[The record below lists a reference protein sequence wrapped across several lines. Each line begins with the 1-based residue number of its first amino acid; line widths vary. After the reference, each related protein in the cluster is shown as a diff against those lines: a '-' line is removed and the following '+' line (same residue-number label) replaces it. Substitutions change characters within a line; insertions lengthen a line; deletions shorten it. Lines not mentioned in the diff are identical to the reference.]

1 MSEDDPV
8 VLVVED
14 ELSLVEI
21 YSHWLGDE
29 YEVWSAENGE
39 EALEV
44 VDDTVDIMIL
54 DRLMPGMTGDEVI
67 ELVRNR
73 DLDCMIV
80 MATAVEPDLDVISIG
95 ADSYLVK
102 PVGRDD
108 LLTTVSRVLDRQR
121 YAALEQELFRLVSK
135 RATLTASRNERVLQK
150 NDEYTQLEA
159 RIDELHDQLDERHDM
174 MDDIEFVSMIRDI
187 NRAKGSVD

>member
-1 MSEDDPV
+1 MSEDDPI

-14 ELSLVEI
+14 ESSLVEI
-21 YSHWLGDE
+21 YTYWLEDA
-29 YEVWSAENGE
+29 YDVSAAESGE

-44 VDDTVDIMIL
+44 VDSEVDIVIL

-67 ELVRNR
+67 DAIQDR

-102 PVGRDD
+102 PVGRDE
-108 LLTTVSRVLDRQR
+108 LLTTVSRVLDRRR
-121 YAALEQELFRLVSK
+121 YAELEQELFRLVSK
-135 RATLTASRNERVLQK
+135 RATLTASRNERVLQETE
-150 NDEYTQLEA
+150 EYTRLEE
-159 RIDELHDQLDERHDM
+159 RIEELQEQLDEQSDVM
-174 MDDIEFVSMIRDI
+174 NDIEFVSMIKDI
-187 NRAKGSVD
+187 DQAKGSVE